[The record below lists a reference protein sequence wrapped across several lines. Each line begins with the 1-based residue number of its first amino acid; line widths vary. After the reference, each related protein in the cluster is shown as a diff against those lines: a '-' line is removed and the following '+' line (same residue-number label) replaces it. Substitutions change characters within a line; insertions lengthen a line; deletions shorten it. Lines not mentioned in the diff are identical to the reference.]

1 MTRRQSPTLI
11 TLGRTI
17 RAFREHAGMIQLE
30 LAKQLGYTNA
40 WLSNI
45 ETGQIRPRE
54 DQLAAIE
61 DVLKIPDGVLMTIRK
76 QHDGESLPGHFRPW
90 SGEEWLATVIRTFHV
105 ALIPDLLQTEDYAR
119 ALSGDETAVHARME
133 RQRVLTR
140 EDPAP
145 PMFHCV
151 IDEAVLHRDHGGPAV
166 MRDQLLHLI
175 KLVAP
180 PRLTVQILR
189 SADNPYP
196 FGPFALATVDDGEVG
211 LIETPV
217 RDIVTN
223 SREDLT
229 GLTAAWEAVRT
240 FALSQR
246 DSTELIQQIADDRQL
261 SSP

>member
-1 MTRRQSPTLI
+1 MSRQHRSPTLI

-17 RAFREHAGMIQLE
+17 RAFRESAGMIQIE
-30 LAKQLGYTNA
+30 VAKQLGYTNA

-45 ETGQIRPRE
+45 ETGQIRPRQ
-54 DQLAAIE
+54 DQIDAIE
-61 DVLKIPDGVLMTIRK
+61 ELLGIPSGVLLTIQK
-76 QHDGESLPGHFRPW
+76 QHDAESLPGHLRPW
-90 SGEEWLATVIRTFHV
+90 PGEEYLATVIRTYQI
-105 ALIPDLLQTEDYAR
+105 ALVPDLLQTEDYTR
-119 ALSGDETAVHARME
+119 ALLSGDENAIRARME

-140 EDPAP
+140 EDPQA

-151 IDEAVLHRDHGGPAV
+151 IDEAVLLRDQGGTAV

-175 KLVAP
+175 KVVSP

-196 FGPFALATVDDGEVG
+196 YGPFALATVDDGEAG
-211 LIETPV
+211 QIQTPV

-223 SREDLT
+223 NRQDIAA
-229 GLTAAWEAVRT
+229 LTAAWEAVRT

-246 DSTELIQQIADDRQL
+246 DSTELIQQVTDERWT
-261 SSP
+261 